1 MSSLHA
7 LVNAP
12 YPDCPSAGY
21 EWLRFG
27 RLLESDTTATIEAA
41 KPAHSLNPYCLSD
54 DDYGKFKRHH
64 SALAFWEEAK
74 AAGLEL
80 DTTHVHL
87 HPGRFIETFRKCG
100 WLSESE
106 LTQMLPT
113 SIMRE
118 ASHDQWVSDPV
129 DADRSSTGNHSKEPH
144 RTQQVSYSAKRKKM
158 RPQRGAFFFRLRRIA
173 QYCGTLESTSRDH
186 ASMPPSTLL
195 TSVKPWAAKRSAMP
209 RLEMP
214 W

>member
-1 MSSLHA
+1 M
-7 LVNAP
+7 NAP

-106 LTQMLPT
+106 FTQLLPT

-129 DADRSSTGNHSKEPH
+129 TLTGRRQATIQKNRIELNKSLIPRS
-144 RTQQVSYSAKRKKM
+144 VKKM